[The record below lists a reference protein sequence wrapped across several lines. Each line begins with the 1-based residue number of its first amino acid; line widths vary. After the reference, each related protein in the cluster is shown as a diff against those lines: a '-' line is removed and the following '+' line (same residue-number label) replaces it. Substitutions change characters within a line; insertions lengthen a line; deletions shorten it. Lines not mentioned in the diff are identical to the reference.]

1 MADLNK
7 LARNSAMLNGTTP
20 YMKTGSSRYDE
31 GLKKQYF
38 ADQTRLYDQEI
49 GPAASNVYDA
59 MCQGVSEDGDWYD
72 WRKVR
77 IRVSRAATSS
87 TGETMP
93 DDWQKLHIIKPVSI
107 DTVPIGAYL
116 TFAGNTWIVYKG
128 KNMGSVIGDGIIRRC
143 NSVINVLDW
152 YGNIV
157 SVPMSYAKMGT
168 LGNAS
173 HATENSIVAKNYI
186 SCICQLNEY
195 SAAFAEN
202 TRIILGKT
210 AYTMRGLNDFTR
222 EFTDDQDSVHL
233 LTFTIER
240 SAPLPQDSLEYQC
253 ADYNSFRWEI
263 NTSAPRE
270 MLPGM
275 TYQIGVSSKRMGE
288 TVVSGDEHPITYL
301 YQSSNPLAATVDEN
315 GVITAQNTP
324 LGRPMR
330 THITVS
336 LAQNPSIQTG
346 FTVSV
351 NSRATRGIAIMTPIP
366 QTLAEYES
374 TTIKAAYVAGSES
387 VSGID
392 IALSASGPSA
402 KAYGIES
409 VDRNTWR
416 ITAYAASSTPLILT
430 FTANPSGY
438 PPASETAEI
447 RLVTGNTDDT
457 DIYQH
462 TAVTGVAVVGTG
474 F

>member
-38 ADQTRLYDQEI
+38 ADQTRLYTQEI

-59 MCQGVSEDGDWYD
+59 MCQGVSENGDWYD

-77 IRVSRAATSS
+77 IRVSPAATSS

-152 YGNIV
+152 YGNLV
-157 SVPMSYAKMGT
+157 AVPMSYAKMGT

-195 SAAFAEN
+195 SAAFQEN

-222 EFTDDQDSVHL
+222 EFTDDQESVHL

-240 SAPLPQDSLEYQC
+240 SAPLPQDSIEKQC
-253 ADYNSFRWEI
+253 ADYHSFRWDI
-263 NTSAPRE
+263 GITGTRS
-270 MLPGM
+270 M
-275 TYQIGVSSKRMGE
+275 TAGGTQKLSVKSTRMGE
-288 TVVSGDEHPITYL
+288 TVISGAEHPISYL
-301 YQSSNPLAATVDEN
+301 FSSSNERVATVDSEGN
-315 GVITAQNTP
+315 VSAVGVGSAVITVTLQQNTEISQT
-324 LGRPMR
+324 M
-330 THITVS
+330 T
-336 LAQNPSIQTG
+336 LAVTAAESGASVG
-346 FTVSV
+346 FTTSV
-351 NSRATRGIAIMTPIP
+351 PE
-366 QTLAEYES
+366 TLGEYE
-374 TTIKAAYVAGSES
+374 TALIRAAKFLNGAEQSGEVAFTF
-387 VSGID
+387 
-392 IALSASGPSA
+392 SGPS
-402 KAYGIES
+402 KSCYGVEQVEENAYRVTCYGASNVPLVVTISDGEGNSES
-409 VDRNTWR
+409 LALR
-416 ITAYAASSTPLILT
+416 LT
-430 FTANPSGY
+430 
-438 PPASETAEI
+438 
-447 RLVTGNTDDT
+447 TGTTDNTD
-457 DIYQH
+457 YRE
-462 TAVTGVAVVGTG
+462 A
-474 F
+474 

>member
-7 LARNSAMLNGTTP
+7 LARNSAMVNGTTP
-20 YMKTGSSRYDE
+20 YMKTGASRYDE

-38 ADQTRLYDQEI
+38 ADQTRLYAQEI

-59 MCQGVSEDGDWYD
+59 MCQGVSESGDWYD

-77 IRVSRAATSS
+77 IRVSPAATSS

-186 SCICQLNEY
+186 SCICQFNEY
-195 SAAFAEN
+195 SAAFQEN

-210 AYTMRGLNDFTR
+210 AYSLRGLNNFTR

-240 SAPLPQDSLEYQC
+240 SAPLPQDSIEKQC
-253 ADYNSFRWEI
+253 ADYHSFRWTI
-263 NTSAPRE
+263 GITGKNTMNVGSVQTLTVNSVRN
-270 MLPGM
+270 
-275 TYQIGVSSKRMGE
+275 GE
-288 TVVSGDEHPITYL
+288 SVEASEEHPISYV
-301 YQSSNPLAATVDEN
+301 YASSDKNVVTVDSGGN
-315 GVITAQNTP
+315 VTAVGIGNAT
-324 LGRPMR
+324 
-330 THITVS
+330 ITVS
-336 LAQNPSIQTG
+336 LAQNPEITQTLEVSAEAPQTG
-346 FTVSV
+346 SVVQFTSTLPETLGAFQSV
-351 NSRATRGIAIMTPIP
+351 TV
-366 QTLAEYES
+366 Q
-374 TTIKAAYVAGSES
+374 AALFADGVEQSDELEFAF
-387 VSGID
+387 
-392 IALSASGPSA
+392 SGPPA
-402 KAYGIES
+402 KAYEKTENGQ
-409 VDRNTWR
+409 NTWVL
-416 ITAYAASSTPLILT
+416 TAYAASNTPLTITATDGNGHSATAQIILT
-430 FTANPSGY
+430 A
-438 PPASETAEI
+438 
-447 RLVTGNTDDT
+447 
-457 DIYQH
+457 
-462 TAVTGVAVVGTG
+462 
-474 F
+474 

>member
-7 LARNSAMLNGTTP
+7 LARNSVMVNGTTP
-20 YMKTGSSRYDE
+20 YMKTGASRYDE

-38 ADQTRLYDQEI
+38 ADQTRLYAQEI

-59 MCQGVSEDGDWYD
+59 LCQGVSEGGDWYD

-77 IRVSRAATSS
+77 IRVSPAATAS

-93 DDWQKLHIIKPVSI
+93 DDWMKLHIIKPVSI

-157 SVPMSYAKMGT
+157 PVPMSYAKMGT

-195 SAAFAEN
+195 SAAFQEN

-210 AYTMRGLNDFTR
+210 AYSMRGLNDFTR
-222 EFTDDQDSVHL
+222 EFTDDQESVHL

-240 SAPLPQDSLEYQC
+240 SAPLPQDSLEKQC
-253 ADYNSFRWEI
+253 ADYESFRWDI
-263 NTSAPRE
+263 GITGARSMTAGNTQKLS
-270 MLPGM
+270 
-275 TYQIGVSSKRMGE
+275 VKSSRMGE
-288 TVVSGDEHPITYL
+288 TVLTSEEYPISYVFSSSDDNIVS
-301 YQSSNPLAATVDEN
+301 VDSEGN
-315 GVITAQNTP
+315 VSAIVPGSAVIT
-324 LGRPMR
+324 
-330 THITVS
+330 VK
-336 LAQNPSIQTG
+336 LAQNPEISQTMTISVEEAQTG
-346 FTVSV
+346 DSVGFTTTVPELLGEYETALIRAARFTDGEEQSGEVTFAFSGPPANCYGVEKVEENAYRVTCYGASNVPLTVSI
-351 NSRATRGIAIMTPIP
+351 SDGM
-366 QTLAEYES
+366 
-374 TTIKAAYVAGSES
+374 GH
-387 VSGID
+387 
-392 IALSASGPSA
+392 SAS
-402 KAYGIES
+402 K
-409 VDRNTWR
+409 
-416 ITAYAASSTPLILT
+416 
-430 FTANPSGY
+430 
-438 PPASETAEI
+438 EI
-447 RLVTGNTDDT
+447 RLTAGTTDNTDT
-457 DIYQH
+457 YQYA
-462 TAVTGVAVVGTG
+462 AVTGIAVVGTG

>member
-7 LARNSAMLNGTTP
+7 LARNSVMVNGTTP
-20 YMKTGSSRYDE
+20 YMKTGASRYDE

-38 ADQTRLYDQEI
+38 ADQTRLYAQEI

-59 MCQGVSEDGDWYD
+59 MCQGVSESGDWYD

-77 IRVSRAATSS
+77 IRVSPAATSS

-157 SVPMSYAKMGT
+157 PIPMSYAKMGT

-173 HATENSIVAKNYI
+173 HASENSIVAKNYI
-186 SCICQLNEY
+186 SCVCQLNEY

-210 AYTMRGLNDFTR
+210 AYSMRGLNDFTR

-240 SAPLPQDSLEYQC
+240 SAPLPQDSLEKQC
-253 ADYNSFRWEI
+253 ADYESFRWEI
-263 NTSAPRE
+263 GISGARSMNAGNTQKLSVRS
-270 MLPGM
+270 
-275 TYQIGVSSKRMGE
+275 TRMGE
-288 TVVSGDEHPITYL
+288 TVVSGTEHPISYL
-301 YQSSNPLAATVDEN
+301 FASSDESVATVDSEGN
-315 GVITAQNTP
+315 VTAIGPGNATITVTLAQNTEISQTMA
-324 LGRPMR
+324 LL
-330 THITVS
+330 VEE
-336 LAQNPSIQTG
+336 AQTG
-346 FTVSV
+346 ESVGFTSTVPE
-351 NSRATRGIAIMTPIP
+351 RLG
-366 QTLAEYES
+366 EYET
-374 TTIKAAYVAGSES
+374 TTIRAALFPDGAEQSGAVTFSFSGPPAGCFGVENVEENTFRVTCYGASN
-387 VSGID
+387 VPLTVTINDGNGN
-392 IALSASGPSA
+392 SAS
-402 KAYGIES
+402 
-409 VDRNTWR
+409 
-416 ITAYAASSTPLILT
+416 
-430 FTANPSGY
+430 
-438 PPASETAEI
+438 AEI
-447 RLVTGNTDDT
+447 RLTAGTTDNTDT
-457 DIYQH
+457 YQFA
-462 TAVTGVAVVGTG
+462 AVTGIAVVGTG

>member
-7 LARNSAMLNGTTP
+7 LARNSAMVNGTTP
-20 YMKTGSSRYDE
+20 YMQTGSSRYDE

-38 ADQTRLYDQEI
+38 ADQTRLYAQEI

-59 MCQGVSEDGDWYD
+59 MCQGVSESGDWYD

-77 IRVSRAATSS
+77 IRVSPAATSS

-157 SVPMSYAKMGT
+157 PIPMSYAKMGT

-173 HATENSIVAKNYI
+173 HASENSIVAKNYI
-186 SCICQLNEY
+186 SCVCQLNEY
-195 SAAFAEN
+195 SAAFQEN

-210 AYTMRGLNDFTR
+210 AYSMRGLNDFTR

-240 SAPLPQDSLEYQC
+240 SAPLPQDSLEKQC
-253 ADYNSFRWEI
+253 ADYESFRWEI
-263 NTSAPRE
+263 GISGARSMNAGNTQKLSVRS
-270 MLPGM
+270 
-275 TYQIGVSSKRMGE
+275 TRMGE
-288 TVVSGDEHPITYL
+288 TVISGTEHPISYL
-301 YQSSNPLAATVDEN
+301 FASSNESVATVDSEGN
-315 GVITAQNTP
+315 VTAIGPGNATITVTLAQNTEISQTMA
-324 LGRPMR
+324 LL
-330 THITVS
+330 VEE
-336 LAQNPSIQTG
+336 AQTG
-346 FTVSV
+346 
-351 NSRATRGIAIMTPIP
+351 
-366 QTLAEYES
+366 
-374 TTIKAAYVAGSES
+374 ES
-387 VSGID
+387 VGFTSTVPERLGEYKTAIIRAALFLDGAEQSGDVTFSFSGPPAGCFGVENVEENTFRVTCYGASNVPLTVTISD
-392 IALSASGPSA
+392 GNGNSAS
-402 KAYGIES
+402 
-409 VDRNTWR
+409 
-416 ITAYAASSTPLILT
+416 
-430 FTANPSGY
+430 
-438 PPASETAEI
+438 AEI
-447 RLVTGNTDDT
+447 RLTAGTTDNTDT
-457 DIYQH
+457 YQFA
-462 TAVTGVAVVGTG
+462 AVTGVAVVGTG

>member
-7 LARNSAMLNGTTP
+7 LARNSVMVNGTTP
-20 YMKTGSSRYDE
+20 YMKTGASRYDE

-38 ADQTRLYDQEI
+38 ADQTRLYAQEI

-59 MCQGVSEDGDWYD
+59 MCQGVSESGDWYD

-77 IRVSRAATSS
+77 IRVSPAATSS

-157 SVPMSYAKMGT
+157 PIPMSYAKMGT

-173 HATENSIVAKNYI
+173 HASENSIVAKNYI
-186 SCICQLNEY
+186 SCVCQLNEY
-195 SAAFAEN
+195 SAAFQEN

-210 AYTMRGLNDFTR
+210 AYSMRGLNDFTR

-240 SAPLPQDSLEYQC
+240 SAPLPQDSMEKQC
-253 ADYNSFRWEI
+253 ADYESFRWDI
-263 NTSAPRE
+263 GISGARSMNAGNTQKLSVKS
-270 MLPGM
+270 
-275 TYQIGVSSKRMGE
+275 TRMGE
-288 TVVSGDEHPITYL
+288 TVVSGTEHPISYL
-301 YQSSNPLAATVDEN
+301 FASSDESVATVDSEGN
-315 GVITAQNTP
+315 VTAIGPGNAT
-324 LGRPMR
+324 
-330 THITVS
+330 ITVT
-336 LAQNPSIQTG
+336 LAQNPEISQTMALLVEEAQTG
-346 FTVSV
+346 ESVGFTSTVPE
-351 NSRATRGIAIMTPIP
+351 RLG
-366 QTLAEYES
+366 EYET
-374 TTIKAAYVAGSES
+374 TTIRAALFLDGAEQSGAVTFSFSGPPAGCFGVENVEENTFRVTCYGASNVPLAVRIS
-387 VSGID
+387 DGNGN
-392 IALSASGPSA
+392 SAS
-402 KAYGIES
+402 
-409 VDRNTWR
+409 
-416 ITAYAASSTPLILT
+416 
-430 FTANPSGY
+430 
-438 PPASETAEI
+438 AEI
-447 RLVTGNTDDT
+447 RLTAGTTDNTDT
-457 DIYQH
+457 YQFA
-462 TAVTGVAVVGTG
+462 AVTGIAVVVTG

>member
-7 LARNSAMLNGTTP
+7 LARNSVMVNGTTP
-20 YMKTGSSRYDE
+20 YMKTGASRYDE
-31 GLKKQYF
+31 GLKKQHF
-38 ADQTRLYDQEI
+38 AAQTRLYAQEI

-59 MCQGVSEDGDWYD
+59 MCQGVSEGSDWYD

-77 IRVSRAATSS
+77 IRVSPAATAS

-93 DDWQKLHIIKPVSI
+93 DDWMKLHIIKPVSI

-157 SVPMSYAKMGT
+157 PVPMSYAKMGT

-195 SAAFAEN
+195 SAAFQEN

-210 AYTMRGLNDFTR
+210 AYSMRGLNDFTR

-240 SAPLPQDSLEYQC
+240 SAPLPQDSLEKQC
-253 ADYNSFRWEI
+253 ADYHSFRWEI
-263 NTSAPRE
+263 GVLGPRS
-270 MLPGM
+270 MNVG
-275 TYQIGVSSKRMGE
+275 SSQTLTVKSVRNGE
-288 TVVSGDEHPITYL
+288 TVVTSEEHPISYL
-301 YQSSNPLAATVDEN
+301 FTSSDESVLTVDSRGLVTAD
-315 GVITAQNTP
+315 GVGNAT
-324 LGRPMR
+324 
-330 THITVS
+330 ITVS
-336 LAQNPSIQTG
+336 LAQNPEITQSWE
-346 FTVSV
+346 VSV
-351 NSRATRGIAIMTPIP
+351 EAP
-366 QTLAEYES
+366 QSGTVLQFTSTVPETLAEFES
-374 TTIKAAYVAGSES
+374 TTIRAALLVDGVEQSEDLAWTFT
-387 VSGID
+387 GPP
-392 IALSASGPSA
+392 ALS
-402 KAYGIES
+402 YGAEN
-409 VDRNTWR
+409 VAENTWR
-416 ITAYAASSTPLILT
+416 LTAFAASNIPLT
-430 FTANPSGY
+430 VTASDGNGHSAG
-438 PPASETAEI
+438 AEI
-447 RLVTGNTDDT
+447 RLVAGRTDDT
-457 DIYQH
+457 DLASHVAIPG
-462 TAVTGVAVVGTG
+462 VTVVGTG